1 MTTHRRAL
9 RLASGLV
16 AAGLALTAAPHA
28 LAADATAGTDGVVK
42 LTDRQAQDL
51 STRLSADAY
60 PQATATDGADTVGT
74 APADSTGTGTGGTGT
89 APGGSGG
96 GSHLDDHAPVT
107 FTAGSTLEGV
117 RGLAATVPA
126 GKDGSYFTV
135 HSLGNV
141 QLHRADGSTS
151 WARTNA
157 SLYADWQVK
166 PLRPW
171 DTEPYPARIPLAYDF
186 VSPFNGDAARGY
198 DTADL
203 TGDGVPDLVVSASVG
218 DLPYRPFSSPGSPL
232 SSGSFVTVLDGS
244 TGRTL
249 WSKLYAS
256 STIVRVVDG
265 TLLVS
270 DAPSENSSAP
280 ATATATLTG
289 IRFGYA
295 DGKLTPAETWTYDTG
310 ESGESAW
317 GDLLDLGGG
326 KVAVSFDR
334 RGTTGAAGR
343 GTTFVLDTAD
353 GTPGWRA
360 DSDQFGRQLRLD
372 ASRGRLVAIEQPDY
386 VQQLSY
392 SVVAYDL
399 RTGARTVLDT
409 RLNVAATALTV
420 GDLGGAKGEE
430 YAVAE
435 DSFSPDLYVNAST
448 LRVLGDGGS
457 TVAWTSTTKRTGAG
471 DGPSTWQLDV
481 ADGALLA
488 SSQDGRHTDDAE
500 NVSGLRYGVLTSY
513 KGDNGK
519 VRWQADG
526 TTASPRLH
534 QIDGGVV
541 RTVDQQ
547 QNIRT
552 YKLGNGKQQSLTPL
566 QGDLDHAA
574 AADLDGDGR
583 QDVIAGGSSDG
594 VWAFSG
600 PSLLTGT
607 PEQLWRATVPG
618 EVHAVA
624 TGDVDGD
631 GRPEV
636 VVAADTATVVLDG
649 RTGKVLTTIDGGGT
663 FVRSVTLADLDGDGK
678 QEVLVPTDALRAYR
692 GNGKPLWTYD
702 APKGSGEVVFSDA
715 VVSEGQVYV
724 QYSGIGAMNRA
735 DSVQNGVALDAA
747 KGGLRWQADPK
758 APAEAVDG
766 KLHGTLLDH
775 AVFASPKIPYADG
788 HAVVYTWLISAVPGG
803 IDDGGTDLASP
814 MSVTEIRDG
823 RTGEVLHRKVAGGP
837 WSHGD
842 FFTGEDGDGLLE
854 MGFGVLRQYLG
865 GGDDRWTSTTAPLRT
880 AQFITGPDGRKL
892 LVGGVEGGL
901 AAYDPAIVG
910 DGNAFHSS
918 NGSATLRGGRDY
930 LAADLD
936 GDGKEEM
943 VSLNSDAL
951 GANRA
956 AELLGG
962 GVLSID
968 NGIHQMTTYK
978 LS

>member
-16 AAGLALTAAPHA
+16 AAGLALTAAPYA
-28 LAADATAGTDGVVK
+28 LAADPAAGTDGAVR
-42 LTDRQAQDL
+42 LTDAQAQVL
-51 STRLSADAY
+51 GARLSADAY
-60 PQATATDGADTVGT
+60 PQATATDSADP
-74 APADSTGTGTGGTGT
+74 APGGGDSTG
-89 APGGSGG
+89 S
-96 GSHLDDHAPVT
+96 GSHLDEHAPVA
-107 FTAGSTLEGV
+107 FTAASALEGV
-117 RGLAATVPA
+117 RGIAATVPA
-126 GKDGSYFTV
+126 GSDGSYFTV

-141 QLHRADGSTS
+141 QLHQADGSTR

-171 DTEPYPARIPLAYDF
+171 DTEPYPAHIPVAYN
-186 VSPFNGDAARGY
+186 PFTPFGGDAAKGY

-218 DLPYRPFSSPGSPL
+218 GNPYRPFTSPGSTL
-232 SSGSFVTVLDGS
+232 TYGSFVTVLDGS

-256 STIVRVVDG
+256 STLVRVVNG

-270 DAPSENSSAP
+270 DAPRDNTSAP
-280 ATATATLTG
+280 RTATATATLTG
-289 IRFGYA
+289 IRFDHA
-295 DGKLTPAETWTYDTG
+295 DGRLTPAKTWTYDTG
-310 ESGESAW
+310 EAGAASW
-317 GDLLDLGGG
+317 GDLVDLGGG
-326 KVAVSFDR
+326 RVAVSFDR
-334 RGTTGAAGR
+334 RGTTTAPGR

-353 GTPGWRA
+353 GSLGWRT
-360 DSDQFGRQLRLD
+360 DGDQFGRQLRLD
-372 ASRGRLVAIEQPDY
+372 AGRGRLVAVEQPDY
-386 VQQLSY
+386 TQQVAY

-399 RTGARTVLDT
+399 ADGTRTVLDT
-409 RLNVAATALTV
+409 RVNASPTALTV
-420 GDLGGAKGEE
+420 GDLGGNPGAE

-435 DSFSPDLYVNAST
+435 STFDASLYVNAST
-448 LRVLGDGGS
+448 LRVLEGDGS
-457 TVAWTSTTKRTGAG
+457 TVRWTSTTKRTGGG
-471 DGPSTWQLDV
+471 DGPSTWQLDAV
-481 ADGALLA
+481 DGSLIAT
-488 SSQDGRHTDDAE
+488 SQDGRDTETAA
-500 NVSGLRYGVLTSY
+500 NVSGLRYGKLTAY
-513 KGDNGK
+513 NGGNGK
-519 VRWQADG
+519 VRWQLDG
-526 TTASPRLH
+526 TAASPRL
-534 QIDGGVV
+534 QQVDGGVV

-547 QNIRT
+547 QNIHT
-552 YKLGNGKQQSLTPL
+552 YNLGNGKQKSLTPL
-566 QGDLDHAA
+566 QGDLNYAA

-583 QDVIAGGSSDG
+583 QDVVAGGSSDG
-594 VWAFSG
+594 VWAWSG

-607 PEQLWRATVPG
+607 PKQLWRAAVPG

-624 TGDVDGD
+624 TGDVNGD
-631 GRPEV
+631 GKPEV

-649 RTGKVLTTIDGGGT
+649 RTGKVLATVDGGGK
-663 FVRSVTLADLDGDGK
+663 FVRSVTLADLDGDGR

-692 GNGKPLWTYD
+692 GDGTPLWTYA
-702 APKGSGEVVFSDA
+702 APTGSGDVVFSDA
-715 VVSEGQVYV
+715 VVSEGKVFA
-724 QYSGIGAMNRA
+724 QYSGIGAMTTK

-747 KGGLRWQADPK
+747 KGALLWQADPK

-766 KLHGTLLDH
+766 KIHGALLDH
-775 AVFASPKIPYADG
+775 AVYASPKIPYADG
-788 HAVVYTWLISAVPGG
+788 HAVVYTWLISAVPGV
-803 IDDGGTDLASP
+803 INGGTDLVSP

-823 RTGEVLHRKVAGGP
+823 RTGEVLHQKVVGGP

-854 MGFGVLRQYLG
+854 MGFGVLRQYLA

-880 AQFITGPDGRKL
+880 AQFITGPDGKKL

-910 DGNAFHSS
+910 DAVPFHSS
-918 NGSATLRGGRDY
+918 IGGATARGGRSY
-930 LAADLD
+930 LAVDLD
-936 GDGKEEM
+936 GDGEEEM
-943 VSLNSDAL
+943 VSLNFDAL
-951 GANRA
+951 GVNRA

-968 NGIHQMTTYK
+968 NGIHRMTTYK